1 MATVRISD
9 ALIGDVTK
17 QIHAMRAAEISALQ
31 KKYAARDRYIHVSER
46 TTPGITEFLERV
58 LWGKHADLRGRLPEE
73 WCVPFDD
80 AIINIGDGDTRNCVL
95 CWVKAEGQKL
105 WAPPN
110 TQRYSL
116 RINVSS
122 AHVAGSVLEAPV
134 TKALEFNA
142 ATLACV
148 DRFKTV
154 EMQVVSFLRSQPSLN
169 MATKAFPDV
178 LLYIPTEYKERM
190 EAASTRL
197 PRKKMEEEAVKK
209 VSELDR
215 ELLAAVA
222 VGHALRGG
230 GHGQ

>member
-9 ALIGDVTK
+9 ALIGDVIK
-17 QIHAMRAAEISALQ
+17 QIHAMRGAELRELN
-31 KKYAARDRYIHVSER
+31 KKYGVKDKYIQVSER
-46 TTPGITEFLERV
+46 AVPGINDFLERA
-58 LWGKHADLRGRLPEE
+58 LWGVHIDLRERLPEG
-73 WCVPFDD
+73 WCVSFFEEVR
-80 AIINIGDGDTRNCVL
+80 INIGDGGTQSCVL
-95 CWVKAEGQKL
+95 CWHGDGGSPL
-105 WAPPN
+105 LAPPN

-116 RINVSS
+116 SIQIPLT
-122 AHVAGSVLEAPV
+122 HVAGSVLEAPV
-134 TKALEFNA
+134 AKALEFNA
-142 ATLACV
+142 ATRACI

-154 EMQVVSFLRSQPSLN
+154 ESQVVAFLRAQPSLN
-169 MATKAFPDV
+169 MAAKAFPDV

-197 PRKKMEEEAVKK
+197 SRKKVEEEAVKK

-230 GHGQ
+230 